1 MTAGKPS
8 THSYLQSGDRQSDD
22 ETASGQKA
30 DSGGKTVQG
39 QDIFHPDDP
48 AVAESRMAAVVENT
62 HVSSD
67 LKLEKLSYV
76 HEMLAELKNLAAS
89 IGEPMVSYLID
100 MALIETASALQIGQ
114 FKSELGWP
122 ED

>member
-1 MTAGKPS
+1 
-8 THSYLQSGDRQSDD
+8 
-22 ETASGQKA
+22 
-30 DSGGKTVQG
+30 
-39 QDIFHPDDP
+39 
-48 AVAESRMAAVVENT
+48 MAAVVENT